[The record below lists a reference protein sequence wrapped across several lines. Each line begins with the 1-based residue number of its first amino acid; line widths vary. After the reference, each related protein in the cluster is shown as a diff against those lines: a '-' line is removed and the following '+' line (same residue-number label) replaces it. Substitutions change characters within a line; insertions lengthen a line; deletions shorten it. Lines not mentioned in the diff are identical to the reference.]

1 MRGHGSLFVEKED
14 GKRLSLVP
22 NVGTDGGPCESQTPT
37 PFPLNFSPN
46 GEMNMPKSYVPV
58 IELNFNV

>member
-1 MRGHGSLFVEKED
+1 MGRGSLSY
-14 GKRLSLVP
+14 RS
-22 NVGTDGGPCESQTPT
+22 DGGPCESQTPT